1 MVGAR
6 VDAVL
11 EETLDALEDADP
23 VDEATETEEA
33 VVVAEA
39 DGSDEGAEEEVIVA
53 VALYWEL
60 DAAAC

>member
-1 MVGAR
+1 VVGAR

-11 EETLDALEDADP
+11 EETLNALEAADP
-23 VDEATETEEA
+23 VDEVTETEEA

-53 VALYWEL
+53 VALY
-60 DAAAC
+60 

>member
-11 EETLDALEDADP
+11 EKTLNALEAADP

-53 VALYWEL
+53 VALY
-60 DAAAC
+60 